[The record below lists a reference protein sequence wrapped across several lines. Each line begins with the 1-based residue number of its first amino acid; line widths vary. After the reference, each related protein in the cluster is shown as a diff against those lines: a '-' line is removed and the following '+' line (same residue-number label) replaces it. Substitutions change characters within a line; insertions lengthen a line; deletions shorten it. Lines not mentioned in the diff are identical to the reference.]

1 MKSKITRYLLAV
13 GACLFMAYAWYHGY
27 IPIADGPYKAR
38 LRRALNLPIL
48 PSGVSITAAG
58 HESWTDYLLFIEVSI
73 EPNQVPELLRGRE
86 FIRKELVRPDE
97 VTETTYIEGYKGFT
111 IAEHWRWIDPITV
124 SGNGTFGRFCDVSV
138 NAAHNRVFIEYVVE

>member
-48 PSGVSITAAG
+48 PGSVSIPAAG

-111 IAEHWRWIDPITV
+111 IAEHWHWEDQPPPSQNIDIGCWCNV
-124 SGNGTFGRFCDVSV
+124 WM
-138 NAAHNRVFIEYVVE
+138 NAAHDRVFIEYVAD